1 MYNSQLGVQLWDF
14 CTQGYDVLP
23 EKEMFIKGFNA
34 SMTWLGPTEQE
45 ESFKFCG
52 VL

>member
-1 MYNSQLGVQLWDF
+1 MYNSQLGVQFWDF
-14 CTQGYDVLP
+14 CTQGYDILP
-23 EKEMFIKGFNA
+23 EKEMFIKGFNP

-45 ESFKFCG
+45 ESFKFWG